1 MFKKYRFGLGLLT
14 VGLFGGSLMAQFRPG
29 LPPKP
34 SNPAPMRPPV
44 IPLTP
49 GNGQSGGGGQ
59 FGGSGQLGGSGGGQ
73 TGGSGQFGGGQF
85 GGGQFG
91 QGGNGGGKWVG
102 WEVGV
107 FREEADWV
115 VVTTPL
121 MGLTLPVPLSVQRD

>member
-44 IPLTP
+44 IPITP

-85 GGGQFG
+85 G
-91 QGGNGGGKWVG
+91 QGGNGGGQMG
-102 WEVGV
+102 GMGGGS
-107 FREEADWV
+107 FQGGGGLGGGNN
-115 VVTTPL
+115 TPY
-121 MGLTLPVPLSVQRD
+121 GAYTPGSIVRPT